1 MLTAINGRGLTR
13 APGPPSGC
21 LFCED
26 IGLPHAGQFVQP
38 TLRKPSHIGKQRAY
52 NIPPALQLARYDQED
67 PLAFFR
73 TSLHALALSLALVA
87 CKPQAEPAGAATP
100 AANASPASAAV
111 PATPAQ
117 ATTCPSADF
126 SAFLKSFSA
135 DIAVQEKATADPL
148 TMIQLDPDAQPEPTP
163 VTRTVPL
170 AKVEWPVIPNLEAAR
185 NGGREVTISE
195 EADGRRVLVRT
206 PDTGDQQVYHF
217 AQRPCWMLVK
227 VDDQSL

>member
-1 MLTAINGRGLTR
+1 MPA
-13 APGPPSGC
+13 S
-21 LFCED
+21 
-26 IGLPHAGQFVQP
+26 
-38 TLRKPSHIGKQRAY
+38 LRNPRLREPSHIGKQRAY
-52 NIPPALQLARYDQED
+52 TIPPAFQLPRNDQED
-67 PLAFFR
+67 PLALFR
-73 TSLHALALSLALVA
+73 TSLHAFALSLALVA

-100 AANASPASAAV
+100 AANAASAASAPATA

-126 SAFLKSFSA
+126 STFLKSFSA

-148 TMIQLDPDAQPEPTP
+148 TMIQLDPDAQPEPAP

-195 EADGRRVLVRT
+195 EADGRQVLVRT

>member
-1 MLTAINGRGLTR
+1 
-13 APGPPSGC
+13 
-21 LFCED
+21 
-26 IGLPHAGQFVQP
+26 
-38 TLRKPSHIGKQRAY
+38 
-52 NIPPALQLARYDQED
+52 
-67 PLAFFR
+67 
-73 TSLHALALSLALVA
+73 
-87 CKPQAEPAGAATP
+87 
-100 AANASPASAAV
+100 
-111 PATPAQ
+111 
-117 ATTCPSADF
+117 
-126 SAFLKSFSA
+126 
-135 DIAVQEKATADPL
+135 
-148 TMIQLDPDAQPEPTP
+148 MIQLDPDAQPEPTP

>member
-1 MLTAINGRGLTR
+1 M
-13 APGPPSGC
+13 
-21 LFCED
+21 
-26 IGLPHAGQFVQP
+26 
-38 TLRKPSHIGKQRAY
+38 
-52 NIPPALQLARYDQED
+52 AR
-67 PLAFFR
+67 FR

-100 AANASPASAAV
+100 AANAAPAASAPATA

-195 EADGRRVLVRT
+195 EADGRQVLVRT